1 MNMHNKNYILVYK
14 KHIGFA
20 IFTNSLLLYLWD
32 FLSMG
37 NKSFLEILNGCLSTF
52 MATTVQCVNFH
63 ANLPWE
69 LVQLTSRFFGGCLG
83 LTQKSSLLNQN
94 LLQFFIEL
102 IHLAMWLLEI
112 DQLLAH
118 LSRKLTNHVLDL
130 GQVFRDRTCPTLCCL
145 LKLFLLQNMTYYEK
159 EKI

>member
-1 MNMHNKNYILVYK
+1 MNIHHEIIYYILYTQ
-14 KHIGFA
+14 HIGFA
-20 IFTNSLLLYLWD
+20 IFINSSSSYLWD

-52 MATTVQCVNFH
+52 VATTVQCVNFH
-63 ANLPWE
+63 ANLLRE

-83 LTQKSSLLNQN
+83 LTQKSSLLNKN

-102 IHLAMWLLEI
+102 IHLTMRLLQI
-112 DQLLAH
+112 AQLLAH

-130 GQVFRDRTCPTLCCL
+130 G
-145 LKLFLLQNMTYYEK
+145 
-159 EKI
+159 